1 MTAPP
6 FKVKAVYDYSSP
18 HDDDLSFPSGQI
30 ITVVQEEDADW
41 YIGEYN
47 DDSGAKQSGLFPKNF
62 VERFEPQAP
71 PRPIRAKKEEPA
83 AAPIE
88 SPAAAAQPQRAER
101 ESAAPH
107 EAEEEE
113 EASASIPAPAPAAAV
128 PRSLPPPVEAA
139 APARAPINAS
149 ANEPVAAQTPGKA
162 AGPPVAEKPSS
173 FRDRIAAFNK
183 GSAAPVTP
191 SKPTSSS
198 TFIKKPFVA
207 PPPARDAYIAQ
218 ARKDPPPQKLYRR
231 EEDPEIIEKQA
242 QDQEDAKRAGLLP
255 SEGNQE
261 DSEDSPRPTT
271 LKERIA
277 LLQQQ
282 QAEQQARQME
292 AFAKEKPKRP
302 QKKRAESGDTIDSIV
317 HGDAVDVA
325 DDGIPR
331 TSTDMSQEAP
341 VARRMSKES
350 RVSAPIPRDTFSD
363 GNEADHSGA
372 GEMTEGDATE
382 VEDHEEHDRSSAAA
396 ALARSVTG
404 ASARDFARQPPVQ
417 EEDDDEGEEQ
427 QPIQEAEEED
437 EMDAEARRKLELRE
451 RMAKMSGGMG
461 MGGMFGAPM
470 GLPQGASRK
479 KAPAASATQP
489 DDEAPAEAAASSPRQ
504 RMPMMPLPGLGAPQV
519 RSPPQSPTSERPP
532 VVEKE
537 PEPSRSYAGS
547 QAPGVVTDVE
557 DLEQM
562 PSTNNR
568 MSMER
573 GAPPPIPQGEA

>member
-1 MTAPP
+1 
-6 FKVKAVYDYSSP
+6 
-18 HDDDLSFPSGQI
+18 
-30 ITVVQEEDADW
+30 VQEEDADW

-47 DDSGAKQSGLFPKNF
+47 DYSGVKHSGLFPKNF
-62 VERFEPQAP
+62 VERIEPQAP
-71 PRPIRAKKEEPA
+71 PRPVRAKKEEPDA
-83 AAPIE
+83 QPME
-88 SPAAAAQPQRAER
+88 SPATAAQPQRAER
-101 ESAAPH
+101 EPTVSQK
-107 EAEEEE
+107 AEEED
-113 EASASIPAPAPAAAV
+113 APASIVASAPAAAI
-128 PRSLPPPVEAA
+128 PRSLPPPVEPAASARAHVASSASESNA
-139 APARAPINAS
+139 AP
-149 ANEPVAAQTPGKA
+149 TTGKS

-218 ARKDPPPQKLYRR
+218 ARKDPPPPKPYHR
-231 EEDPEIIEKQA
+231 EEDPEIVERQA
-242 QDQEDAKRAGLLP
+242 QDQEAAKRAGLLP
-255 SEGNQE
+255 SEHNQE
-261 DSEDSPRPTT
+261 DSEDAPRPTT

-302 QKKRAESGDTIDSIV
+302 QKKRAESGDTIDSIA
-317 HGDAVDVA
+317 HGEAGDVA
-325 DDGIPR
+325 DDEIQR
-331 TSTDMSQEAP
+331 TSIDTSQEAHL
-341 VARRMSKES
+341 ARRMSKDS
-350 RVSAPIPRDTFSD
+350 RVPAAIPRDTFSD
-363 GNEADHSGA
+363 GNEADHSGG

-382 VEDHEEHDRSSAAA
+382 VEDHEDHDRFAAVA
-396 ALARSVTG
+396 PLARSVTS
-404 ASARDFARQPPVQ
+404 ASAKDFARQPPVHEAD
-417 EEDDDEGEEQ
+417 EEEEEQ
-427 QPIQEAEEED
+427 PAQEAAEED
-437 EMDAEARRKLELRE
+437 EMDAEARRKLELRQ

-470 GLPQGASRK
+470 GLPQGAPK
-479 KAPAASATQP
+479 KRAPAASAPQA
-489 DDEAPAEAAASSPRQ
+489 DDELQAEAAASSPRQ

-519 RSPPQSPTSERPP
+519 RSPPQSPTNERPP

-537 PEPSRSYAGS
+537 PELSRSYAAS
-547 QAPGVVTDVE
+547 QPPGIVTDVE

-568 MSMER
+568 MSTER
-573 GAPPPIPQGEA
+573 GAPPPIPQGEV